1 VGIIVQKFGGT
12 SVADAT
18 KIKNVAKR
26 VVQTHDEG
34 HRVVVV
40 VSAMGDTTDRL
51 ESLAYE
57 ISANPLERELAM
69 LLSTGEQVSI
79 ALLAMAV
86 SELGHEAISLTGTQV
101 GIITG
106 GFYSEARIQSINQG
120 RILSELD
127 RGKIVILAGYQGVT
141 IDNEI
146 TTLGR
151 GASDTTA
158 VAVAA
163 TLGADRCDIYTD
175 VDGVYTADPR
185 IVPNARKLDRI
196 THDEMLEMARLGAKV
211 LHSRSVELAKKF
223 DVHLCVRSSFTE
235 AEGTIVE
242 KESEMIEEVIVS
254 GVTSDK
260 DQAKVSLLG
269 VPDTPGIAARIFQ
282 EIADAHINIDMII
295 QNVSHEGTTDISFT
309 VAKKDLEST
318 LKTAEML
325 KAKIGCQNISTDK
338 NIAKVSAIGIGMKSH
353 VGIAARMFRALADEG
368 INIQTIS
375 TSEIKISCVIDD
387 RETECA
393 VRAIHD
399 RFELGNTSNE
409 SVGIQG

>member
-1 VGIIVQKFGGT
+1 MGIIVQKFGGT

-325 KAKIGCQNISTDK
+325 KAKIGCQDISTDK